1 MKISTGSVYQKMK
14 VKHPSTTS
22 TVVLRS
28 NRKYKNHA
36 YNPAS
41 LATGELLRKF
51 YTGFVW
57 KKQDRLGCSEFFSF
71 FLFFFFSFFFG
82 GGGGGV
88 NSLNL
93 SFAGN

>member
-51 YTGFVW
+51 YTGFCMEETGPVGLL
-57 KKQDRLGCSEFFSF
+57 RVFFFFFFLFLFSFSF
-71 FLFFFFSFFFG
+71 FWG
-82 GGGGGV
+82 G
-88 NSLNL
+88 L
-93 SFAGN
+93 